1 MNKLTIQAVLIV
13 KDEEKILEKCLESI
27 KDFDLPPVVVDT
39 GSTDDT
45 IEIAK
50 KYTDKIYHF
59 KWVNDFSKARNY
71 AKEKCTG
78 DWLLSIDADHQLL
91 TPISEVKKVIEKT
104 KSRVLNIKS
113 IMGQNWHYRP
123 VLFKNDPDIF
133 WVGKVHENL
142 NLKAE
147 EDTNI
152 ERNCDYSENHL
163 KDPERNLRILL
174 TMEKTPRTLFYL
186 GKEYLD
192 LKQYD
197 QAVQSFDE
205 YLKVSTWLDEKAE
218 AYFYKA
224 KALWQLNQG
233 TKAREAVFEAIKL
246 NPDMKKALLFCSE
259 MHYEPWKSKWANLAC
274 QASNKDVIF
283 K

>member
-39 GSTDDT
+39 GSTDNT

-78 DWLLSIDADHQLL
+78 DWILSIDADHQLL
-91 TPISEVKKVIEKT
+91 TPISEVKEVIEKT

-113 IMGQNWHYRP
+113 IMGKNWHYRP

-233 TKAREAVFEAIKL
+233 PKAREAVFEAIKL